1 MEENRTLT
9 ECYMRSVPPKRGYR
23 QRIMRIWKEKGM
35 FNVSE
40 KRLADQVRVV
50 LRSGWLTT
58 IELEKIKRMTDMQET
73 NLIEGGEARIMG
85 LT

>member
-1 MEENRTLT
+1 
-9 ECYMRSVPPKRGYR
+9 
-23 QRIMRIWKEKGM
+23 M

-58 IELEKIKRMTDMQET
+58 IELEEIKRMTDMQET
-73 NLIEGGEARIMG
+73 NLIEGGEARSDVTMIPNHYRHHRNN
-85 LT
+85 

>member
-1 MEENRTLT
+1 ML
-9 ECYMRSVPPKRGYR
+9 
-23 QRIMRIWKEKGM
+23 
-35 FNVSE
+35 NVE

-73 NLIEGGEARIMG
+73 NLIEGGEDRSDNGYDVTMIPNHYRHHRNN
-85 LT
+85 

>member
-9 ECYMRSVPPKRGYR
+9 ECFMRSVPPKRAYR

-58 IELEKIKRMTDMQET
+58 IELEEITKLKE
-73 NLIEGGEARIMG
+73 
-85 LT
+85 